1 MNIYNKVIRN
11 KINNSNVFN
20 EIVIILLVVLLF
32 GIPMM
37 QNSMTWRTDAYFH
50 LSRIFDINNYIKNFN
65 IPLIVNLNTF
75 SETGQAV
82 NGMYPFYSLTPFI
95 LLTTWLNPMK
105 QYFAINII
113 YIALGS
119 ILNYFVFQKMG
130 SNKAQSFSAVI
141 LILSFINIFSF
152 SSFSLQGVWSIYFMF
167 PMAILSII
175 KINNDNLW
183 YILLLSASISFMFNM
198 HFISAFISVL
208 VIGMFF
214 IYVFYNSKNKINLLR
229 NAVISAILFMILSLT
244 TIINLISISKDKLQ
258 GLENFQLSSGT
269 LNLEQM
275 IHSLTNPS
283 IFGVSIPSIFGSLLI
298 IDIFLILC
306 WKNLNHD
313 SQSVV
318 IIGLFFQLIISP
330 YFPWDLLQKTPVSI
344 IQFPTRLVPLIL
356 MLLVLVIVT
365 DKFFNNMKILKGI
378 IVLSLMLT
386 LSFQTS
392 NIVDKAKF
400 NYFPSNDILF
410 DHYEKNLFNYR
421 ENTKLTEYDLL
432 NPIFYRLKTYPEYIP
447 KITNNKTLNDKYSN
461 SVNNHIVYANDKKI
475 NNVKVTVNNNVIIY
489 KFKNDISGKID
500 IPLWSYKG
508 VDYLDISRSK
518 YGNIH
523 TSKRNTIQV
532 YSHKTNTIKIRVS
545 NTKLVNISY
554 LITTISWAILLISI
568 FIKGIYQKKVNKF

>member
-175 KINNDNLW
+175 MIIYGIYYCFQHL
-183 YILLLSASISFMFNM
+183 YLLCLICISL
-198 HFISAFISVL
+198 A
-208 VIGMFF
+208 
-214 IYVFYNSKNKINLLR
+214 
-229 NAVISAILFMILSLT
+229 LSLV
-244 TIINLISISKDKLQ
+244 
-258 GLENFQLSSGT
+258 F
-269 LNLEQM
+269 
-275 IHSLTNPS
+275 
-283 IFGVSIPSIFGSLLI
+283 
-298 IDIFLILC
+298 
-306 WKNLNHD
+306 W
-313 SQSVV
+313 
-318 IIGLFFQLIISP
+318 
-330 YFPWDLLQKTPVSI
+330 
-344 IQFPTRLVPLIL
+344 
-356 MLLVLVIVT
+356 
-365 DKFFNNMKILKGI
+365 
-378 IVLSLMLT
+378 
-386 LSFQTS
+386 
-392 NIVDKAKF
+392 
-400 NYFPSNDILF
+400 
-410 DHYEKNLFNYR
+410 
-421 ENTKLTEYDLL
+421 
-432 NPIFYRLKTYPEYIP
+432 
-447 KITNNKTLNDKYSN
+447 
-461 SVNNHIVYANDKKI
+461 
-475 NNVKVTVNNNVIIY
+475 
-489 KFKNDISGKID
+489 
-500 IPLWSYKG
+500 
-508 VDYLDISRSK
+508 
-518 YGNIH
+518 
-523 TSKRNTIQV
+523 
-532 YSHKTNTIKIRVS
+532 
-545 NTKLVNISY
+545 
-554 LITTISWAILLISI
+554 
-568 FIKGIYQKKVNKF
+568 